1 MVGIVGIGSNPIVA
15 LGIAGILFAVSRP
28 IIRRISN
35 AERNPWLAKVLT
47 FSLILHLLAAPLQI
61 WVVDHLYGGI
71 ADWNQYLNRGAAL
84 ARSGFNLNYAH
95 VPGIVGDGFVSIFT
109 GVVFRII
116 GFNQLGAFLI
126 FSWFAFLGLIFFY
139 RAFSLT
145 FTGANTRRYAILL
158 FFLPSLIFWTA
169 DVSKE
174 AIMSLSL
181 GLCAYGAAKILARR
195 RGGFALLFL
204 GGAIGAPVRANELLL
219 VMAGFAVAMLILP
232 AGPRRN
238 LGGLRRL
245 GSILVLGALLAGS
258 LFITLHYLVHQGGS
272 LSLNSLAKGN
282 QGASTPG
289 AVSSAVTYSS
299 NPAAYP
305 KDLYV
310 VLFDPLIIKAHGSGQ
325 RLAAIENLIIIG
337 VILSSMRQLRIV
349 IRAAFAKPY
358 VMLCAIY
365 SAAFCY
371 AFAALGNLGLITRE
385 RTLLFPFLLVI
396 LCIPRSPKGE
406 PPQFEW
412 ELRRRARLERRRKG
426 EWSET
431 PTRTAGS
438 PVRVKTRAVYVPS
451 RRRVPVATSSA
462 GRAKPEAA
470 AGAAEAPTANPPPPP
485 LG

>member
-1 MVGIVGIGSNPIVA
+1 MFGIVGIGSNPIIA
-15 LGIAGILFAVSRP
+15 LAIAGILFAVSRP

-35 AERNPWLAKVLT
+35 AEQNPWLAKVMT
-47 FSLILHLLAAPLQI
+47 FSLVLHLLAVPMQI

-84 ARSGFNLNYAH
+84 AHSGFNLNYAH
-95 VPGIVGDGFVSIFT
+95 VNGIVGDGMVSIIT

-116 GFNQLGAFLI
+116 GVNQLGVFLV

-145 FTGANTRRYAILL
+145 FAGANTRRYAILL

-174 AIMSLSL
+174 AIMSFSL

-195 RGGFALLFL
+195 RGGFVFL
-204 GGAIGAPVRANELLL
+204 IVGGAIGAPVRANELLL
-219 VMAGFAVAMLILP
+219 LMAGFAVAMLILP

-238 LGGLRRL
+238 LGGIRRL
-245 GSILVLGALLAGS
+245 GSIIFLGALLAAS
-258 LFITLHYLVHQGGS
+258 LFITLHYLVHQSGS
-272 LSLNSLAKGN
+272 LSLDTLAKGN
-282 QGASTPG
+282 RGASTPG

-299 NPAAYP
+299 NPADFP
-305 KDLYV
+305 KDVYV

-325 RLAAIENLIIIG
+325 RLAAMENLIIIG

-349 IRAAFAKPY
+349 IRAAFARPY
-358 VMLCAIY
+358 VMLCGIY
-365 SAAFCY
+365 SVAFCY

-406 PPQFEW
+406 PPEFEW
-412 ELRRRARLERRRKG
+412 ELRRRARLERRRMG
-426 EWSET
+426 ESSMT
-431 PTRTAGS
+431 PTRTTARS
-438 PVRVKTRAVYVPS
+438 PVRVKPKAVYVPS
-451 RRRVPVATSSA
+451 RRRVPVATRP
-462 GRAKPEAA
+462 GRARADAA
-470 AGAAEAPTANPPPPP
+470 AGVAEGPTANPPPPP
-485 LG
+485 

>member
-1 MVGIVGIGSNPIVA
+1 MFGVVGIGSNPIVA
-15 LGIAGILFAVSRP
+15 LAIAGILFAVSRP

-47 FSLILHLLAAPLQI
+47 FSLVLHLLAAPLQI

-71 ADWNQYLNRGAAL
+71 ADWTQYLNKGAAL

-95 VPGIVGDGFVSIFT
+95 VTGIVGDGMVSIIT

-116 GFNQLGAFLI
+116 GVNQLATFVV
-126 FSWFAFLGLIFFY
+126 FSWFSFLGLIFFY

-174 AIMSLSL
+174 AIMTFSL

-195 RGGFALLFL
+195 RGGFALVIL

-219 VMAGFAVAMLILP
+219 LLAGFAVAMIILP

-258 LFITLHYLVHQGGS
+258 VFITLHYLLHQGGS
-272 LSLNSLAKGN
+272 FSLNSIAKGN
-282 QGASTPG
+282 QGASRPG

-299 NPAAYP
+299 NPARYP
-305 KDLYV
+305 KDVYT
-310 VLFDPLIIKAHGSGQ
+310 VLFDPELFNAHGNGE
-325 RLAAIENLIIIG
+325 RLAAVENLIIIG

-349 IRAAFAKPY
+349 IRAAFARPY
-358 VMLCAIY
+358 VMLCGIF
-365 SAAFCY
+365 SVAFCY
-371 AFAALGNLGLITRE
+371 TFAALGNLGLITRE

-406 PPQFEW
+406 PPEFEW
-412 ELRRRARLERRRKG
+412 ELRRKARLERRRKG
-426 EWSET
+426 EQSKT
-431 PTRTAGS
+431 PTGTARS
-438 PVRVKTRAVYVPS
+438 PVRVKPKAVYVPS
-451 RRRVPVATSSA
+451 RRRVPVTTTPPRGAQV
-462 GRAKPEAA
+462 EVA
-470 AGAAEAPTANPPPPP
+470 AGAAEGATANPPPPP
-485 LG
+485 

>member
-1 MVGIVGIGSNPIVA
+1 MFGIVGIGANPIVA
-15 LGIAGILFAVSRP
+15 LAIALILFAVSRP
-28 IIRRISN
+28 IIRRISSS
-35 AERNPWLAKVLT
+35 EQNPWLAKVLT
-47 FSLILHLLAAPLQI
+47 FSLLLHLLAVPMQV
-61 WVVDHLYGGI
+61 WVTDHLYGGI

-84 ARSGFNLNYAH
+84 ARSGFNMNYAH
-95 VPGIVGDGFVSIFT
+95 VTGIVGDGMVSILT

-116 GFNQLGAFLI
+116 GVNQLGVFLI

-195 RGGFALLFL
+195 RGGFVLLFI
-204 GGAIGAPVRANELLL
+204 GGALGAPVRANELLL
-219 VMAGFAVAMLILP
+219 LMAGFAVAMLILP

-258 LFITLHYLVHQGGS
+258 LFITLHYLLHQSGS
-272 LSLNSLAKGN
+272 LSLNTLAKGN
-282 QGASTPG
+282 RGASSPG

-299 NPAAYP
+299 NPADFP
-305 KDLYV
+305 KDVYV
-310 VLFDPLIIKAHGSGQ
+310 VLFDPIILKAHGSGQ
-325 RLAAIENLIIIG
+325 RLAALENLIIIG

-349 IRAAFAKPY
+349 IRAAFARPY

-365 SAAFCY
+365 SIAFCY

-385 RTLLFPFLLVI
+385 RTLLLPFLLVI

-406 PPQFEW
+406 PPEFEW
-412 ELRRRARLERRRKG
+412 ELRRKARLERRRKG
-426 EWSET
+426 ESAKRPT
-431 PTRTAGS
+431 TRTPPS
-438 PVRVKTRAVYVPS
+438 PVRVKPRAVYVPS
-451 RRRVPVATSSA
+451 RRRVPVATVP
-462 GRAKPEAA
+462 GRARSESD
-470 AGAAEAPTANPPPPP
+470 AEVAEGPTANPRPPPQ
-485 LG
+485 G